1 MKTIFTLMFAVVLSG
16 LSLGQY
22 LSFKEFKGLL
32 DVANSET
39 KVEKYLK
46 DRGFENSSDHKLDE
60 DKGIKY
66 LYYSKKSGKKTQFV
80 TVLQSVK
87 GNNHLVRE
95 SSKDKKRWEYYKDI
109 ASGNGFKEVE
119 TVSPTKSEFS
129 TRYRNKELE
138 LTIAKSQGLDGTFY
152 TISLSKI

>member
-1 MKTIFTLMFAVVLSG
+1 MKTIFTLMFAVVLNG
-16 LSLGQY
+16 LSFGQY

-46 DRGFENSSDHKLDE
+46 DRGFEKSSDNKLDE
-60 DKGIKY
+60 EKGIKY

-109 ASGNGFKEVE
+109 ARGNGFKEVE
-119 TVSPTKSEFS
+119 TISPTKSESS

-152 TISLSKI
+152 TINLSKF